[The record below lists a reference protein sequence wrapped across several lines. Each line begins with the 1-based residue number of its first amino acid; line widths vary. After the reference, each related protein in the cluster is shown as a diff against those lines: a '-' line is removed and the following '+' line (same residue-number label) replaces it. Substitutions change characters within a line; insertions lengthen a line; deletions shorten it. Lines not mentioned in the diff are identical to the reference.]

1 MSLHVWHL
9 QCRSRLI
16 ALLPACITT
25 GCLAATARLRVL
37 PRTHLQTHTS
47 RTSATRCSS
56 SLAASGAVRGHLTGS
71 VSMTTT
77 SWIAP
82 LLLAL
87 LLGGCG
93 RDGED
98 AHAHAGEAAEHGGE
112 AHAEEAAKGS
122 HGGRLLSQDGD
133 SVELAI
139 AEDGTP
145 PTYQAWLYRDGKPLP
160 ATAGSVEVRLTRLGG
175 ATEVHRLSARP
186 DGRLLA
192 DSVVAEPHSF
202 DVELRATVQGKAHRW
217 TYESYEGRTT
227 ITAAIAKES
236 GIRVAPVAAGSIAD
250 QHEVQGLLTPAEGGQ
265 AQATARFPG
274 PVRSLRANVG
284 DQVRAGQVLATVE
297 SNLSLTTYSVSAPI
311 SGTVL
316 ARNASVGSNAGEGQ
330 ALFEIAD
337 LSTLWVDLHIFGAD
351 AGHITAGAPVT
362 VTRISDGVVAQ
373 TTLERVLPGTATAS
387 QSTVAR
393 AVLRNTDGLWRPGS
407 AVKARV
413 TVAQQPAKLVMPVS
427 ALQQFRDWQVVFVQV
442 GETYEVRPLTLGARD
457 AQHVEVLSG
466 VAAGD
471 VVVVE
476 QSYLVKA
483 DIGKSGASHDH

>member
-93 RDGED
+93 PDGED
-98 AHAHAGEAAEHGGE
+98 AHAHAGD

-202 DVELRATVQGKAHRW
+202 DVKLRATVQGKAHRW

-227 ITAAIAKES
+227 IAAAIAKES

-297 SNLSLTTYSVSAPI
+297 SNLSLTTYSVVAPI

-413 TVAQQPAKLVMPVS
+413 TVAQQPARLVVPVA
-427 ALQQFRDWQVVFVQV
+427 ALQQFREWQVVFVQV